1 MSHNSIGRHCCSS
14 LSMEVADSEKMNKID
29 FRRIHNNKIHNA
41 CSHYLSLTFVS
52 AADEDEDENGGDD
65 DTAVERARLVR
76 LRWFLR
82 ISNV

>member
-1 MSHNSIGRHCCSS
+1 
-14 LSMEVADSEKMNKID
+14 MEVADSEKLNKID
-29 FRRIHNNKIHNA
+29 FQRIHNNKIHNA

-65 DTAVERARLVR
+65 DDVDTAVERARLVR